1 MNKIFEQVGRYM
13 HDALQK
19 ALPGIKPSDLEKDGA
34 IFYMN
39 GKNGTAFDWYVN
51 EHFPNFFIFYGDK
64 ENLGAVK
71 ASLYTDGGLT
81 IYVYGDKGHAEPATF
96 EEQVEATEDEL
107 LGLAVL
113 LTKNADCNKVWDDDI
128 GILKADG
135 SPDKKDIE
143 FFLSLEEA
151 HKPMIERRDLLPK
164 TVIVSKK
171 VREGGWK
178 ISYGMRTEPT
188 NERDSGWYFCV
199 GDESEE
205 YVNDPK
211 NLEIWAV
218 NSALMYEPLL
228 NEFITYPYDTA
239 IVRVSEDSFEPDE
252 PGKQIFICKK
262 EK

>member
-1 MNKIFEQVGRYM
+1 MNKIFEQVRCYM
-13 HDALQK
+13 HEALKDAL
-19 ALPGIKPSDLEKDGA
+19 PDIKMSDLEKDGA
-34 IFYMN
+34 VFYMN

-51 EHFPNFFIFYGDK
+51 EHLPCFFIFYGDK

-71 ASLYTDGGLT
+71 ATLYTDGGMT
-81 IYVYGDKGHAEPATF
+81 IYVYGDKGNADPVTTEVTIEAAE
-96 EEQVEATEDEL
+96 EEL

-128 GILKADG
+128 TILKADG
-135 SPDKKDIE
+135 IPDEKDIE

-205 YVNDPK
+205 YINDPK

-239 IVRVSEDSFEPDE
+239 IVRVSEDKFEIDDPSKE
-252 PGKQIFICKK
+252 IFISKK
-262 EK
+262 DK

>member
-1 MNKIFEQVGRYM
+1 MNKIFEQVRCYM
-13 HDALQK
+13 HEALKDAL
-19 ALPGIKPSDLEKDGA
+19 PDIKMSDLEKDGA
-34 IFYMN
+34 VFYMN

-51 EHFPNFFIFYGDK
+51 EHLPCFFIFYGDK

-71 ASLYTDGGLT
+71 ATLYTDGGMT
-81 IYVYGDKGHAEPATF
+81 IYVYGDKGNADPVTTEVTIEAAE
-96 EEQVEATEDEL
+96 EEL

-128 GILKADG
+128 TILKADG
-135 SPDKKDIE
+135 IPDEKDIE

-239 IVRVSEDSFEPDE
+239 IVRVSEDKFEIDDPSKE
-252 PGKQIFICKK
+252 IFISKK
-262 EK
+262 DK